1 VPVAGPFVPAGNY
14 RIALVVDGK
23 TVDTKPLR
31 VTDDPD
37 VLLTQVERK
46 RMFDMAMEMHA
57 LQPRVNEAGAA
68 HASLT
73 RQVTE
78 LTTTLGSRS
87 DVPADVKTS
96 VESLSKELASQAPKL
111 TLPAGGR
118 GGGGGGRGGANESLG
133 AKLGQAKNGLM
144 ATMTPGEQTTT
155 AYSSVKA
162 DLPKAIRRS
171 QRHHRQ
177 GGDAQGGAVEVQP
190 HVDGAGARQVDAA
203 PARKPATVR

>member
-1 VPVAGPFVPAGNY
+1 
-14 RIALVVDGK
+14 
-23 TVDTKPLR
+23 
-31 VTDDPD
+31 
-37 VLLTQVERK
+37 
-46 RMFDMAMEMHA
+46 MHA

-73 RQVTE
+73 RQVNE

-87 DVPADVKTS
+87 DVPAEVKTS
-96 VESLSKELASQAPKL
+96 VELLSKELASQAPKL

-162 DLPKAIRRS
+162 DLPKAIA
-171 QRHHRQ
+171 
-177 GGDAQGGAVEVQP
+177 DLNATIAKAATLKETLAKFNLTLTVPEP
-190 HVDGAGARQVDAA
+190 IKVDVA
-203 PARKPATVR
+203 PARRTNSVR

>member
-1 VPVAGPFVPAGNY
+1 M
-14 RIALVVDGK
+14 
-23 TVDTKPLR
+23 DTKSLR

-73 RQVTE
+73 RQVNE

-87 DVPADVKTS
+87 DVPAEVKTL

-118 GGGGGGRGGANESLG
+118 GGGGGRGGANESLG

-162 DLPKAIRRS
+162 DLPKAIA
-171 QRHHRQ
+171 
-177 GGDAQGGAVEVQP
+177 DLNATIAKAATLKETLAKYNLTLTVPEP
-190 HVDGAGARQVDAA
+190 IKTETAA
-203 PARKPATVR
+203 PARRPSSAR